1 MNYFVLAGVAPAGPV
16 LWWTVASVGGLLGAF
31 VLIRSGATRGLADP
45 ALAVPQLL
53 YATTLAAWAYA
64 LLGPA
69 RGAVF
74 PIMMVAL
81 MFGIFG
87 ASPRQMRWLGVYA
100 VVLFGTVMAGMASTE
115 PRVYEPRIEIGHFI
129 LVATMMPAVSI
140 LAGRL
145 SSMRHRMRVQR
156 VELKQA
162 FARIEELATRDSLTG
177 LVNRRHMEE
186 LLERERQRS
195 VRSGHVFCIA
205 MLDLDRFKAV
215 NERHGR
221 AVGDQMLRAFAQEA
235 LAAVRVSDRLGRWGG
250 ESFVLMLSDSRAVL
264 ARGGVERLRERVAA
278 MTLPVGLDQVRVT
291 VSAGVTEHRAGESV
305 QQTIDRAGAA
315 LGDAKAQGRDR
326 VVVA

>member
-1 MNYFVLAGVAPAGPV
+1 VLAGVAPARAV
-16 LWWTVASVGGLLGAF
+16 TWWTAASIAALLPVF
-31 VLIRSGATRGLADP
+31 VLIRSGATSGLADP
-45 ALAVPQLL
+45 SLTVPQLV
-53 YATTLAAWAYA
+53 YAITLAAWAYA

-69 RGAVF
+69 RGAIF
-74 PIMMVAL
+74 PVTMVVL

-87 ASPRQMRWLGVYA
+87 ASPRQMLGLGLYA
-100 VVLFGTVMAGMASTE
+100 VGAFGAVMAGMSATA

-145 SSMRHRMRVQR
+145 SRMRHRMRVQR

-177 LVNRRHMEE
+177 LVNRRHMAE

-205 MLDLDRFKAV
+205 MLDIDRFKAV
-215 NERHGR
+215 NERHGI
-221 AVGDQMLRAFAQEA
+221 AVGDEMLRAFAREA

-250 ESFVLMLSDSRAVL
+250 ESFVLLLSDTRAAL
-264 ARGGVERLRERVAA
+264 ARGGVERLRERIAAIALPLGGDVA
-278 MTLPVGLDQVRVT
+278 RIT
-291 VSAGVTEHRAGESV
+291 VSAGITEHHAGESV
-305 QQTIDRAGAA
+305 QQTLDRALHA
-315 LGDAKAQGRDR
+315 LGEAKAQGRDR
-326 VVVA
+326 LVAA